1 MRYRHVIDE
10 DHVNHLIG
18 RCMRNKEDA
27 KRMYDILISQNRRCI
42 DLITGT
48 VHLSPNEHEEF
59 VNRFSSEIEPTLWD
73 SARRKH

>member
-1 MRYRHVIDE
+1 
-10 DHVNHLIG
+10 
-18 RCMRNKEDA
+18 MRNKEDA
-27 KRMYDILISQNRRCI
+27 QRMYDILISQNLRCI

-48 VHLSPNEHEEF
+48 VHLSQDEHQEF